1 MIGRLRQLVSRQLSH
16 PAGAGGKLV
25 ARLMNRGNRKMNTR
39 AIELLDVRPDARVLD
54 LGFGGGLAIE
64 MLLARGGHVT
74 GVERA
79 TDMVAAAR
87 TRHAGEI
94 AAERLSILEGD
105 VAALPLPDASV
116 DRVLTINTIYFWRD
130 LPPALGEIRRV
141 LAPDGVVVIGIRDGS
156 EMKSVSREIFTV
168 RPAAE
173 IAQALGE
180 AGFGDTRVESPSD
193 HKVHYLVSRK

>member
-1 MIGRLRQLVSRQLSH
+1 
-16 PAGAGGKLV
+16 
-25 ARLMNRGNRKMNTR
+25 MNMR
-39 AIELLDVRPDARVLD
+39 AIELLDVGPDTRVLD

-64 MLLARGGHVT
+64 MLLAGGARVT

-79 TDMVAAAR
+79 SDMVAAAK
-87 TRHAGEI
+87 TRHAAEI
-94 AAERLSILEGD
+94 ATDRLSILEGD

-141 LAPDGVVVIGIRDGS
+141 LAPGGVVLIGIRDGS
-156 EMKSVSREIFTV
+156 EMKTVSREIFTI

-173 IAQALGE
+173 IAQALRD
-180 AGFGDTRVESPSD
+180 AGFSDTWVESPSD
-193 HKVHYLVSRK
+193 HKVHYIVSRAAAEAGG